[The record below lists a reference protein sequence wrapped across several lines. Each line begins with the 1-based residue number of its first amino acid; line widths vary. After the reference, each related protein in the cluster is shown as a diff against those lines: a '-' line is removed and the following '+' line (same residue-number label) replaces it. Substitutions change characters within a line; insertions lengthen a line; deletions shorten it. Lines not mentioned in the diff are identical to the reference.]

1 MPSPTPPDFVSTWLE
16 STRQA
21 RSEGTREAFAIVEDG
36 AFLGWAG
43 SPMIDRAGRT
53 VELGYMVTPAARG
66 RGVATEALRLLTV
79 WAFDELDAVRAEL
92 KIGAPNEASKRVGV
106 NCGYVHEAT
115 LRSTYRSNKPRWDLE
130 IWSRL
135 ASDPYA

>member
-1 MPSPTPPDFVSTWLE
+1 MPSPIPPDFVDTWLE

-21 RSEGTREAFAIVEDG
+21 RAAGTREAFAIVDGDG

-43 SPMIDRAGRT
+43 SPMIDRAART

-79 WAFDELDAVRAEL
+79 WAFDELGMLRAEL
-92 KIGAPNEASKRVGV
+92 KIGAENGASKRVAA
-106 NCGYVHEAT
+106 NCGYAREAV
-115 LRSTYRSNKPRWDLE
+115 LRSTYRKEKPRWDLE

-135 ASDPYA
+135 AIDT